1 MGVHEVE
8 HAPGPA
14 TTGAALGV
22 AGDGALLIEETQGL
36 LQHRFREAQ
45 LGMGAAQIVHQRR
58 CIGIGLQQ
66 ALQHPTHRQ
75 LKAEMLNGGTLK
87 KGTNGA
93 QTRARLQISRTH

>member
-22 AGDGALLIEETQGL
+22 AGDGALLIEETQCL

-58 CIGIGLQQ
+58 WIGIGLQQ